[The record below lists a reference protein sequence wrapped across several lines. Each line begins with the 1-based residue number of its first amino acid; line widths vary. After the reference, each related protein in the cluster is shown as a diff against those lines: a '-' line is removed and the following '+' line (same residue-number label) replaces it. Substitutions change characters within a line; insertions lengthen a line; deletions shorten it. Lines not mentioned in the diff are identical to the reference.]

1 MKNNIHLTK
10 ANIISF
16 LKKECVLII
25 ASLLAIITS
34 FFSPFKLSYINF
46 KVLILLFN
54 LMIVIGAFRKLR
66 ILDSLALF
74 LLKKCKSMRSVN
86 FALVFIT
93 FFISMIVTNDVS
105 LLTFVPLT
113 IILADKSNANM
124 MNTIILETIA
134 ANIGS
139 SLTPVGNPQNLYIY
153 TKYNINT
160 VEFINIT
167 GRFVFLGGIILI
179 LLILF
184 QKNKKINV
192 SIESIEIC
200 GRFKPVLYLFL
211 LMAVIGSVFNII
223 DYKLVFA
230 LIIIIVIIL
239 DRDLFLQVDYSLIF
253 TFITFFIFVGNIS
266 NMEFIKDFM
275 KNILSTSKST
285 YIASIFSSQIISNV
299 PATMLV
305 TGFSNKYKEILLGV
319 NIGGLGTIIAS
330 LASLIS
336 YKFYCS
342 SNMASNFSKSKDK
355 KSSKEYLIKFSIYNF
370 ILLLIFT
377 VFFVT
382 IM

>member
-93 FFISMIVTNDVS
+93 FFVSMIVTNDVS

-253 TFITFFIFVGNIS
+253 TFITFF
-266 NMEFIKDFM
+266 
-275 KNILSTSKST
+275 
-285 YIASIFSSQIISNV
+285 YI
-299 PATMLV
+299 
-305 TGFSNKYKEILLGV
+305 
-319 NIGGLGTIIAS
+319 
-330 LASLIS
+330 
-336 YKFYCS
+336 CW
-342 SNMASNFSKSKDK
+342 
-355 KSSKEYLIKFSIYNF
+355 
-370 ILLLIFT
+370 
-377 VFFVT
+377 
-382 IM
+382 